1 MDNQISI
8 KQTIAS
14 LINSHP
20 QESLAVIQDAKE
32 FYLQCKQM
40 DLVAKQSDDRL
51 AAIAMKYKICEDFL
65 EKTFGEREKALS
77 NDYAVLNKAIET
89 NDRELIIQAM
99 KNISSIV
106 VKSPLEDFESFVQLF
121 NDESK
126 PLLDF

>member
-8 KQTIAS
+8 KQSIAS
-14 LINSHP
+14 FVNSHP
-20 QESLAVIQDAKE
+20 QESLAVVQDAKE

-40 DLVAKQSDDRL
+40 DLVAKQSDERL
-51 AAIAMKYKICEDFL
+51 AAIAIKYKICEEFL

-77 NDYAVLNKAIET
+77 EDYAVLNKAIET